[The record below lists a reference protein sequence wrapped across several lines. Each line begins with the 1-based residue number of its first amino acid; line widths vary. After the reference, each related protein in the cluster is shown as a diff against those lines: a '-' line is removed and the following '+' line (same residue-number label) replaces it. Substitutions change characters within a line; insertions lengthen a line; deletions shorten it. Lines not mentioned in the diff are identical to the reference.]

1 MTLPLACLVAAAAL
15 LCSPGSLAR
24 PRLRGLWPPPAAER
38 AWQPWSAAPVLLGAG
53 TGFLVAGP
61 GGAIAAA
68 LVTVTARGRHRARRG
83 ARTAGAVAEE
93 LADAVRRIAEELRS
107 GSHPTAAMAGITA
120 DGQHAREVLGPAAAA
135 ARLGDD
141 VPAALRRTAAARP
154 EVGRDVERVAAAWA
168 LAERHGIPLA
178 ALLGATQS
186 DIRWRVRFSHTVGAQ
201 LAGPRA
207 TATVLTTLPA
217 LGLGL
222 GQLMGAD
229 PIGVLRGG
237 LLGQVLI
244 VVGVG
249 LAAAGSAWSER
260 ILHAAVPR

>member
-1 MTLPLACLVAAAAL
+1 MTPLACLAVAAAL
-15 LCSPGSLAR
+15 VCTPGSIAR
-24 PRLRGLWPPPAAER
+24 ARLRGLWPSPPAGR
-38 AWQPWSAAPVLLGAG
+38 TWRPWAAAPVLLGAFA
-53 TGFLVAGP
+53 GFLGAGP
-61 GGAIAAA
+61 GGALAGA
-68 LVTVTARGRHRARRG
+68 LVAATARRRHRARRN

-93 LADAVRRIAEELRS
+93 LADAVRRMAEELRS
-107 GSHPTAAMAGITA
+107 GSHPTAALAGVTA
-120 DGQHAREVLGPAAAA
+120 DGPHARDVLGPAAAA
-135 ARLGDD
+135 AQLGDD
-141 VPAALRRTAAARP
+141 VPAAMRRVAAERP
-154 EVGRDVERVAAAWA
+154 ELARDVERVAAAWA

-178 ALLGATQS
+178 ALLGAAQD

-207 TATVLTTLPA
+207 TATVLTTLPV
-217 LGLGL
+217 LGVGL

-249 LAAAGSAWSER
+249 LAAAGSAWTER
-260 ILHAAVPR
+260 ILHTAVPR